1 MAQIHTALLVLN
13 MQTLYSTTEGRPA
26 MLPQLLTSIN
36 KLADFF
42 HASHL
47 PVVHVLT
54 VHDPNTNTRDAEE
67 SRGTHRW
74 QEDIVIFSAEPGA
87 FTRTGL
93 EDRLWEL
100 DVNTVVLAGF
110 SVDDSVGLTAIEAY
124 ERDFMPILA
133 GEAISGLEQDM
144 LRKLESGYGIVPVSN
159 ERVKEILGEK

>member
-1 MAQIHTALLVLN
+1 MLQTNPALLIID
-13 MQTLYSTTEGRPA
+13 MQEWFFKAEYQRASLPTL
-26 MLPQLLTSIN
+26 LDSIN

-54 VHDPNTNTRDAEE
+54 VHEPNTNTRDAEE

-74 QEDIVIFSAEPGA
+74 QEDIVIFSTEPGA

-110 SVDDSVGLTAIEAY
+110 SVDDSVGLTAIDAY